1 MQSAVMFSPL
11 LQLVFLL
18 SFIQLSPVVF
28 TVMWRV
34 NKQED
39 LTGWYT
45 FFWLFCI
52 VHEILHF
59 CGLELGVTRFRCKF
73 SKWLH

>member
-28 TVMWRV
+28 TVMVRV

-39 LTGWYT
+39 LLTGWYT
-45 FFWLFCI
+45 FFFGCFVLYI
-52 VHEILHF
+52 
-59 CGLELGVTRFRCKF
+59 KF
-73 SKWLH
+73 YIFVVLNLV